1 MSKCYVY
8 AWRNINNGK
17 MNIGYKSPNGE
28 EHTYITSLK
37 NTEFWKDYSYG
48 LLKRS
53 ILFVGEESEANIA
66 KSVEWFALKYAVA
79 TAKDRLY
86 NPGNNGSKGDENLI
100 PKATKQL
107 VIDYIE
113 GYTDAMPLIK
123 KDEDADFAQNL
134 SDRIKNKEFEIH
146 QIPRVEIEK
155 YSRNQVRTKDK
166 VINHIRNIR
175 TKIME
180 NPERSRELY
189 GPIVVVVKA
198 SGEKMIVDGNSR
210 FAATEGLVGWD
221 VLPVIFINESE
232 FGETEVQ
239 REDNYDLVGLY
250 ENKAS
255 EEIKEENSWADLKR
269 NIVNYLVRH
278 NLDFS
283 KKYHIDRAREII
295 YARFLCVCES
305 KQQLN
310 GILKSIISDYEK
322 SQAELKYEQNIISY
336 DDSFIERYKWN
347 KYYSKDVACVVA
359 KASEAKFMKAIG
371 YIQHA
376 MFNDRLSKG
385 AIVFHFSNKSELVV
399 EEKEK
404 WIEKLKKVVK
414 YHGLP
419 ITVEILPAFE
429 N

>member
-1 MSKCYVY
+1 MTKCYVY
-8 AWRNINNGK
+8 AWRNVNNGK
-17 MNIGYKSPNGE
+17 INIGYKSPNGE

-53 ILFVGEESEANIA
+53 ILYVGDAKDANVA

-86 NPGNNGSKGDENLI
+86 NPGNNAAKGEENLI
-100 PKATKQL
+100 PKSTKQL

-113 GYTDAMPLIK
+113 GKTDAMPLLK
-123 KDEDADFAQNL
+123 KDEDVDFAEQL
-134 SDRIKNKEFEIH
+134 SDRIQKGEFEIH

-180 NPERSRELY
+180 NPTRARELY
-189 GPIVVVVKA
+189 GPIVVVVKT
-198 SGEKMIVDGNSR
+198 SGEKMIIDGNSR
-210 FAATEGLVGWD
+210 FAATEGLIGWE
-221 VLPVIFINESE
+221 VLPVIFINETE
-232 FGETEVQ
+232 FGETDLQ

-250 ENKAS
+250 ENRAA

-283 KKYHIDRAREII
+283 NKYHVDHAREII

-310 GILKSIISDYEK
+310 GILKSILNDYEK
-322 SQAELKYEQNIISY
+322 GQAELKYEKNLISY
-336 DDSFIERYKWN
+336 DDSFSARYLWN
-347 KYYSKDVACVVA
+347 NYLSKDIACVMV

-376 MFNDRLSKG
+376 MFNDKKEKG
-385 AIVFHFSNKSELVV
+385 AIVFHFSNKSELVT

-404 WIEKLKKVVK
+404 WIDKVKKVIN
-414 YHGLP
+414 YHNLP
-419 ITVEILPAFE
+419 ITVEVLPAFE
-429 N
+429 E